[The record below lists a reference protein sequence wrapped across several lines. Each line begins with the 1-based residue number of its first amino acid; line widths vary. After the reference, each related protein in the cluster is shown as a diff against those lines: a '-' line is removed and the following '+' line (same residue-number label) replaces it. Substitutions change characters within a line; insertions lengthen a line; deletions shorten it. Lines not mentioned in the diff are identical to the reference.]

1 MTAMTPCAA
10 PTADERRVAGRSAR
24 KRITRTALGDWDPAW
39 RNHDALETILAQSRT
54 RVPELV
60 PIRHGRMSAS
70 PWTYYRGGAAVM
82 AADLAGRPHSGL
94 MVQLCGDAH
103 VLNFGLW
110 ATPERSLSFDLR
122 DFDETLPGPFEWD
135 VQRLA
140 ASLVVLERD
149 AGLPEGTGADAATA
163 MAKAYRRAVATF
175 AGFGELDIWYEQVR
189 LDRFVDFFV
198 AEERSEIALDIEKE
212 ARKKTSRGAAK
223 KLVRFDDGVARIVDN
238 PPFRVRIED
247 AAERAEDQAIVESYR
262 ATLPEPVG
270 NLLDRFTVVD
280 VARQVV
286 GVGSVGMRVFLVLF
300 EGRSGDDPL
309 FLQFKEA
316 GPSVYE
322 AHLGPSTH
330 TNHGQRVTVGRQL
343 IQSAGDIFTGW
354 THVEG
359 RDVYVRQYRDMKVI
373 PDPASIGPRLAE
385 FATACGTVL
394 ARAHARTGDA
404 VALAAYLG
412 TGTSFDQAIGRFA
425 TAYADQNDRDH
436 AQLLEGIADGRVET
450 APGW

>member
-1 MTAMTPCAA
+1 MTSMTPDVG
-10 PTADERRVAGRSAR
+10 PSLEERRVAGHAAR
-24 KRITRTALGDWDPAW
+24 TRITRTALGEWDPAW
-39 RNHDALETILAQSRT
+39 RNQDALETIVAQSRN

-70 PWTYYRGGAAVM
+70 PWTYYRGAAAVM
-82 AADLAGRPHSGL
+82 ASDLAVRPHSGL
-94 MVQLCGDAH
+94 LVQLCGDAH

-149 AGLPEGTGADAATA
+149 AGLPDGAGATAARA
-163 MAKAYRRAVATF
+163 MAKAYRRAMARF

-198 AEERSEIALDIEKE
+198 AEERGEIAFDIEKE
-212 ARKKTSRGAAK
+212 ARKRTSRGAAK
-223 KLVRFDDGVARIVDN
+223 KLVRFIDGEARIVDN

-247 AAERAEDQAIVESYR
+247 AKERAEDQAIVESYR
-262 ATLPEPVG
+262 ATLPEHVRR
-270 NLLDRFTVVD
+270 LLDRFTVVD

-286 GVGSVGMRVFLVLF
+286 GVGSVGMRVFLVLL
-300 EGRSGDDPL
+300 EGRNGDDPL

-322 AHLGPSTH
+322 AHLGPCAH
-330 TNHGQRVTVGRQL
+330 PNHGQRVTVGRHL

-354 THVEG
+354 TRVED

-373 PDPASIGPRLAE
+373 PEPESIGPRLAE

-412 TGTSFDQAIGRFA
+412 TGTSFDKAIGRFA
-425 TAYADQNDRDH
+425 TTYADQNDRDH
-436 AQLLEGIADGRVET
+436 AQLVADIGSGRVEC